1 MMKHYVR
8 KRRVRMVFVLFLT
21 LVLFLICAAL
31 PAFIGSSGKEVNVE
45 VPATKDEPTQPVT
58 TVPPVTSAATAD
70 EPAADGHKI
79 DIEAMF
85 QDELE
90 SGCEVYA
97 AVTLLHY
104 YGYEADE
111 LEFAEKYVPKST
123 NYSDG
128 DGYYGPDLNSAF
140 AGEPEFGYGA
150 YAPVLKR
157 AINDYLAD
165 NDSEAEAEVERG
177 LTLAELCERYISRDN
192 PVMVWVTTDMELPE
206 KFITWTVDYVD
217 ENATTEIG
225 DEFSW
230 PTTEHCMLLTGYD
243 DEYYYFADSLEGITV
258 SYNKEQCER
267 VFKELGSQAVVLNAA
282 DKEN

>member
-128 DGYYGPDLNSAF
+128 DGYYGH
-140 AGEPEFGYGA
+140 
-150 YAPVLKR
+150 KR
-157 AINDYLAD
+157 L
-165 NDSEAEAEVERG
+165 
-177 LTLAELCERYISRDN
+177 SRR
-192 PVMVWVTTDMELPE
+192 
-206 KFITWTVDYVD
+206 
-217 ENATTEIG
+217 
-225 DEFSW
+225 
-230 PTTEHCMLLTGYD
+230 
-243 DEYYYFADSLEGITV
+243 
-258 SYNKEQCER
+258 Q
-267 VFKELGSQAVVLNAA
+267 
-282 DKEN
+282 

>member
-1 MMKHYVR
+1 
-8 KRRVRMVFVLFLT
+8 MVFVLFLT

-31 PAFIGSSGKEVNVE
+31 PAFVGSSGKELNVE
-45 VPATKDEPTQPVT
+45 APATKDEPTQPVT

-177 LTLAELCERYISRDN
+177 LTLAELCERYISRDD

-206 KFITWTVDYVD
+206 EFITWTVDYVD
-217 ENATTEIG
+217 ENATAEIG

-258 SYNKEQCER
+258 SYEREQCER
-267 VFKELGSQAVVLNAA
+267 VFEELGSQAVVLNAA

>member
-1 MMKHYVR
+1 MKHYVR

-177 LTLAELCERYISRDN
+177 LTLAELCERYISRD
-192 PVMVWVTTDMELPE
+192 
-206 KFITWTVDYVD
+206 
-217 ENATTEIG
+217 
-225 DEFSW
+225 
-230 PTTEHCMLLTGYD
+230 
-243 DEYYYFADSLEGITV
+243 
-258 SYNKEQCER
+258 
-267 VFKELGSQAVVLNAA
+267 
-282 DKEN
+282 